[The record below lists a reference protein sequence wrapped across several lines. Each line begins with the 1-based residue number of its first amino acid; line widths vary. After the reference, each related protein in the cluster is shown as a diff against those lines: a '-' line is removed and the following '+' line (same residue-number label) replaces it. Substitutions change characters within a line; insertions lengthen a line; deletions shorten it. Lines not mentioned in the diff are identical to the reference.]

1 MSSPEA
7 NTTPNPYSNEVQPAT
22 ALAAPA
28 AVETQPLQPLSPEQ
42 TQEEVISFDEAKAM
56 ISDYLR
62 QRGVEKVMVVSP
74 PQTED
79 FKSILKKMV
88 MKQKARNFIDPVKK
102 PELYK
107 KLTEEIE
114 EAKLIAR
121 SLVEHVATLRWPPG
135 APEGL
140 PGNPPPKAGDLRFP
154 PEYIEEMKHYI
165 ENPEDALM
173 DSPRRSF
180 WKNLQ
185 REQIDTTATAELESN
200 TPDVKMADFIGGN
213 NQGSFFFDG
222 RQIADGKESKQDI
235 DPFNGQSRVG
245 VDPLTG
251 KARLRDNI
259 LVHYINGYPAR
270 DSNEAMNMENA
281 LRPDMRCDF
290 LFLRNSEHRGKGI
303 TCLFRKRAAL
313 EEGNEA
319 LVLSNG
325 KAEKIY
331 GRHARLAGKG
341 DMAVMDRVAQQ
352 TFLKLDTRRREY
364 FMEVLKVRMSP
375 QDQEDAK
382 LFLAQQDAYNNFKK
396 NNPNR
401 EPNRTEL
408 LGIAAEAKEGAKTID
423 LFHDDDPENFVL
435 TSEMLKS
442 VEMDR
447 STENR
452 TGFGQLLLTEIQNA
466 ESPDADL
473 SGEYR
478 RIRGCNELG
487 YQLSNRIIMGG
498 DSARAAADTG
508 RDGYWAFREDVEA
521 IPLVKHLRN
530 IEAGILKDQ
539 EKLRQMTK
547 QAAEDVGKERAKT
560 PAERAAEAAR
570 EQRELEATT
579 PIE

>member
-1 MSSPEA
+1 MNSPEA
-7 NTTPNPYSNEVQPAT
+7 NTTPPPQSNEAQPAAAAAT
-22 ALAAPA
+22 AA
-28 AVETQPLQPLSPEQ
+28 AVETQPLPPEQ
-42 TQEEVISFDEAKAM
+42 PQEEEISFDEAKSM

-62 QRGVEKVMVVSP
+62 QRGAERVMIIDP

-79 FKSILKKMV
+79 FKSILKTMV
-88 MKQKARNFIDPVKK
+88 MKQKARNFVDPVKK
-102 PELYK
+102 EELYK
-107 KLTEEIE
+107 ELTDDIE
-114 EAKLIAR
+114 EAKRIAR
-121 SLVEHVATLRWPPG
+121 SLVEHVATLKWPPG
-135 APEGL
+135 T
-140 PGNPPPKAGDLRFP
+140 PKAGEPRFP
-154 PEYIEEMKHYI
+154 PEYIEEMRHYI

-185 REQIDTTATAELESN
+185 REQIDKTATAELESN
-200 TPDVKMADFIGGN
+200 TPDVKLSDFIGGN

-222 RQIADGKESKQDI
+222 RENKDKK
-235 DPFNGQSRVG
+235 RG
-245 VDPLTG
+245 VDPITG
-251 KARLRDNI
+251 NPIWDDNT

-303 TCLFRKRAAL
+303 TCLFRKRAAF
-313 EEGNEA
+313 EEANEA
-319 LVLSNG
+319 LVLSDG

-341 DMAVMDRVAQQ
+341 DMAVMDRVAQN
-352 TFLKLDTRRREY
+352 TFLKLDAKRRDY
-364 FMEVLKVRMSP
+364 FMDVLKVRLSP

-382 LFLAQQDAYNNFKK
+382 LFLAQKEAYIDFKK
-396 NNPNR
+396 NNLNR

-408 LGIAAEAKEGAKTID
+408 VRIAQEAKEKIKNPEFT
-423 LFHDDDPENFVL
+423 LFPDDPEKFVL
-435 TSEMLKS
+435 TPEMLKS

-452 TGFGQLLLTEIQNA
+452 TGFGQMLLTEIQNA
-466 ESPDADL
+466 ESPSVEL

-521 IPLVKHLRN
+521 TPLVTHLRN
-530 IEAGILKDQ
+530 IEAGIRKDE
-539 EKLRQMTK
+539 EKLGQMTI
-547 QAAEDVGKERAKT
+547 QAAEDVRKERKKT
-560 PAERAAEAAR
+560 PAERAAEAAVER
-570 EQRELEATT
+570 VEEAAT
-579 PIE
+579 PTE